1 MAKVRTFLSNI
12 SNAFSGLKNYLG
24 EASALFIVLLI
35 IIVSVLTINYI
46 YRKNKALNYLPGL
59 ISFIVG
65 LIILVLNIGNLM
77 NPYNL
82 AKLELIIIL
91 ISAGLCGIVFAK
103 LLSVI
108 KKSNMKNKKPK
119 KSPKAAETE
128 TK

>member
-46 YRKNKALNYLPGL
+46 YRKNKGLNYLPGL

-65 LIILVLNIGNLM
+65 LVILVLNIGNLM

-82 AKLELIIIL
+82 AKLELTIIL

-119 KSPKAAETE
+119 KSPKTPETE